1 MITDRVIK
9 EIYKKYSKA
18 VKSPEDLNLNYFI
31 DILKPNHRIKVD
43 NNEVI
48 FEDQEE
54 FSPFRRFLLRSL
66 NGVLEFD
73 RQVAFVFKNHILF
86 LGKDSDEMRIHMRPF
101 EEKKSFLRRLF

>member
-9 EIYKKYSKA
+9 EIYKKYSKSS
-18 VKSPEDLNLNYFI
+18 KNKGDLNLEYFVN
-31 DILKPNHRIKVD
+31 LLSPNHRIKID

-54 FSPFRRFLLRSL
+54 FSPFRRFLIRGL

-73 RQVAFVFKNHILF
+73 RQVAFVFDNHILF
-86 LGKDSDEMRIHMRPF
+86 LGKESDEMRIHMRPF

>member
-18 VKSPEDLNLNYFI
+18 AKSPEDLNLSYFI
-31 DILKPNHRIKVD
+31 EVLKPNHNIKVD
-43 NNEVI
+43 KNEVI

-54 FSPFRRFLLRSL
+54 FSPFRRFLIRSL

-73 RQVAFVFKNHILF
+73 RQVAFVFPNHILF
-86 LGKDSDEMRIHMRPF
+86 LGKESDDMRIHMKPF